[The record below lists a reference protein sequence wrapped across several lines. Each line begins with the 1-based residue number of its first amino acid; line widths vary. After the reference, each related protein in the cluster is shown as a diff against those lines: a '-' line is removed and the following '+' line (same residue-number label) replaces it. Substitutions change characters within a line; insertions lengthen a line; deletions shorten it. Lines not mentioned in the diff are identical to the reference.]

1 MTPAWR
7 IVATALIV
15 AGAALLPAAATAQ
28 TAGDATTPAQAI
40 KKVCSA
46 CHNLEIVMDTPR
58 DYNSWRDT
66 VQMMIDRGASGTQEE
81 YSLIMQFLFANM
93 TTIDVNTDDAEAL
106 GTVLHATPDQ
116 VAAILAR
123 RAKRPFKDLSDL
135 MAAVPGLNRTLLVGK
150 KRMLFF

>member
-1 MTPAWR
+1 
-7 IVATALIV
+7 
-15 AGAALLPAAATAQ
+15 
-28 TAGDATTPAQAI
+28 
-40 KKVCSA
+40 
-46 CHNLEIVMDTPR
+46 MDTPR